1 MILYSVIKSS
11 SVHVELNIV
20 IKTKQ
25 DIKVLSVLFFSLL
38 VRSW

>member
-11 SVHVELNIV
+11 LYLELNIAS
-20 IKTKQ
+20 KTKQ